1 MSKSR
6 SSKSENSKTVNKGP
20 APDGAL
26 EKSEFDVTAAK
37 SLDDLQKAESL
48 TVEQELESLKS
59 KLDEANNLYLRSQAE
74 LENFRKRSRREL
86 DDERRYAGL
95 PLIRDLLSVLDN
107 LQRAI
112 EAAEKSEGSSGLL
125 EGVKMVAD
133 QLQSVLDQHHCKSI
147 EAIGAAFDPNLHEAI
162 GQLPSDQHPA
172 NTVTQETRIGY
183 QLHDRVI
190 RPSQVFVSTGA
201 AENSSKDESASVE

>member
-1 MSKSR
+1 LGDA
-6 SSKSENSKTVNKGP
+6 SKT
-20 APDGAL
+20 
-26 EKSEFDVTAAK
+26 ET
-37 SLDDLQKAESL
+37 L
-48 TVEQELESLKS
+48 TVEQELDQLRS
-59 KLDEANNLYLRSQAE
+59 KLDEANGLYLRSRAE
-74 LENFRKRSRREL
+74 LENFRKRSRREM
-86 DDERRYAGL
+86 DGERRYAGL
-95 PLIRDLLSVLDN
+95 SVMRDLLSVLDN

-112 EAAEKSEGSSGLL
+112 EAAEKSEGASGLL

-133 QLQSVLDQHHCKSI
+133 QLLGVLEQHNCKQI

-162 GQLPSDQHPA
+162 GQLPSDEHPV

-201 AENSSKDESASVE
+201 AENASKDESASVE